1 MAFFSSA
8 GRRGPNKGSKP
19 VSRPPARSGGKQL
32 DEDRLRLE
40 KEIAEITRQAEEAE
54 RLAAQKMREMEDLPR
69 KIAARERKQHEMI
82 RMRAA
87 LTATDD
93 VFGGPRDKRH
103 APLRRSGP
111 KRMTR
116 KDQSAARMQLL
127 MLGVVLAVLLI
138 LLWRSLP

>member
-1 MAFFSSA
+1 MAFFSFS
-8 GRRGPNKGSKP
+8 GRRGSKTA
-19 VSRPPARSGGKQL
+19 SRPPAKSGGKPF

-40 KEIAEITRQAEEAE
+40 REIEELTRKTEEAE
-54 RLAAQKMREMEDLPR
+54 RLAAQKLREMEELPQ
-69 KIAARERKQHEMI
+69 KIAARERKQQEMI
-82 RMRAA
+82 RIRAVA
-87 LTATDD
+87 TATDD
-93 VFGGPRDKRH
+93 VFGRPRDKRH

-127 MLGVVLAVLLI
+127 MLGAVLAVLLI

>member
-1 MAFFSSA
+1 MAFFPFSR
-8 GRRGPNKGSKP
+8 RRGSRPGSKP
-19 VSRPPARSGGKQL
+19 ALQTSAKSAGKPL

-40 KEIAEITRQAEEAE
+40 REIAELNRKTEEVE
-54 RLAAQKMREMEDLPR
+54 RMAAQKMREMAELPQ
-69 KIAARERKQHEMI
+69 KIAARERRQEEMI
-82 RMRAA
+82 RIRAI
-87 LTATDD
+87 ATVTDEG
-93 VFGGPRDKRH
+93 FGRLRDKRH

-127 MLGVVLAVLLI
+127 MLAAVLAVLLI

>member
-1 MAFFSSA
+1 MAFFSSS
-8 GRRGPNKGSKP
+8 GRRGSKP
-19 VSRPPARSGGKQL
+19 ASRPPAKSGGKPL

-40 KEIAEITRQAEEAE
+40 REIEELTRKTEEAE
-54 RLAAQKMREMEDLPR
+54 RLAAQKLREIEELPQ
-69 KIAARERKQHEMI
+69 KIAARERRQQEMI
-82 RMRAA
+82 RIRAI
-87 LTATDD
+87 ATVTDEG
-93 VFGGPRDKRH
+93 FGRPRDKRH

-127 MLGVVLAVLLI
+127 MLGAVLAVLLM

>member
-1 MAFFSSA
+1 MAFLSFS
-8 GRRGPNKGSKP
+8 GRRGSKP
-19 VSRPPARSGGKQL
+19 ASRPPAKSGGKPF

-40 KEIAEITRQAEEAE
+40 REIAELTRKTEEAE
-54 RLAAQKMREMEDLPR
+54 RLAAQKLREMEELPQ
-69 KIAARERKQHEMI
+69 KIAARERKQQEMI
-82 RMRAA
+82 RIRAVA
-87 LTATDD
+87 TATDD
-93 VFGGPRDKRH
+93 VFGRPRDKRH

-127 MLGVVLAVLLI
+127 MLGAVLAVLLI